1 MHIHRPGKHYCV
13 NHFHPQA
20 FVSEQS
26 LSNLFIFCFFSG
38 LFLGDMVAASLTSP
52 GFLYHLELQLDRLFM
67 VYQQGFFLSA
77 SLLRKI

>member
-1 MHIHRPGKHYCV
+1 MHIHLPGKHYYV
-13 NHFHPQA
+13 NLFHPQA

-52 GFLYHLELQLDRLFM
+52 GCLYRLELHIDSLFM